1 MTFIT
6 QIWYLV
12 CHITA
17 AIGTYT
23 LIYLCH
29 NVYHFVRNIADSKYN
44 SVYPL
49 WTIPQIS
56 IIRLQYL
63 VCSTCICIRA
73 AIGISIINTCVYPF
87 VRDKVRLELGGES
100 TLVTQVRTVTA
111 VGHYVLLH
119 RVLGGERTLTNVTL
133 KRSKPYTY
141 EIIKINNS

>member
-1 MTFIT
+1 MVLGLPYNSSYR
-6 QIWYLV
+6 YLYV
-12 CHITA
+12 NLPVSQCVSF
-17 AIGTYT
+17 
-23 LIYLCH
+23 CQ
-29 NVYHFVRNIADSKYN
+29 KYCRQFN

-63 VCSTCICIRA
+63 VCSIRA
-73 AIGISIINTCVYPF
+73 AIGISIIITCVYPF

-133 KRSKPYTY
+133 KRSKSYTY
-141 EIIKINNS
+141 EMIKINNS

>member
-23 LIYLCH
+23 LIYLCYS
-29 NVYHFVRNIADSKYN
+29 VYHFVRNIADSKYN

-63 VCSTCICIRA
+63 VCSIRA
-73 AIGISIINTCVYPF
+73 AIGISVIITRVYPF

-100 TLVTQVRTVTA
+100 TLVTQVRAVTA

-141 EIIKINNS
+141 EMIKINNS

>member
-1 MTFIT
+1 MVLGLP
-6 QIWYLV
+6 YNSSYRS
-12 CHITA
+12 
-17 AIGTYT
+17 YT

-63 VCSTCICIRA
+63 VCSTCIRA

-133 KRSKPYTY
+133 KRSKPYTN
-141 EIIKINNS
+141 K

>member
-29 NVYHFVRNIADSKYN
+29 NVYHFVRNIADSIIVCILCGRYHRYLSYAYN
-44 SVYPL
+44 SM
-49 WTIPQIS
+49 
-56 IIRLQYL
+56 
-63 VCSTCICIRA
+63 VCSIRA
-73 AIGISIINTCVYPF
+73 AIGISIIITCVYPF

-141 EIIKINNS
+141 EMIKVNNS